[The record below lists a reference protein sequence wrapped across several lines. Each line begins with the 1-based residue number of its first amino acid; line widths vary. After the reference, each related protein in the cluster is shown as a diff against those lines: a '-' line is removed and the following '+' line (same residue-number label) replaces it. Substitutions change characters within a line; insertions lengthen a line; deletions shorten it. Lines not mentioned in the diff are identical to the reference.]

1 MRENGGQYI
10 LLMEDSQVSESVVD
24 ACSFALAV
32 APCAKR
38 GCTIRHGPRSHRSL
52 FGYNNQKRSLKLKK
66 IAKRSSEL

>member
-32 APCAKR
+32 APCA
-38 GCTIRHGPRSHRSL
+38 GVAQSVMALPAIDHCSATTIK
-52 FGYNNQKRSLKLKK
+52 KRSLKLKK